1 MQVEI
6 YCILPTNDILIC
18 ICSEYLD
25 KERMLMEFTIQL
37 PANENLNLVSEFLCS
52 VCSVSV
58 TELWDPL
65 GVCRYYRA
73 VY

>member
-6 YCILPTNDILIC
+6 YCILPTNDISIC
-18 ICSEYLD
+18 IRFEYLD

-37 PANENLNLVSEFLCS
+37 PVNENLNLVSEFLCS

-58 TELWDPL
+58 TELCDPL
-65 GVCRYYRA
+65 RVSRYYRA